1 MNYAKAMQ
9 YLTKYREDK
18 KNIERSFTKA
28 YQYIESLKSKR
39 AIADGLNDRNIVE
52 QIRYLLDQY
61 DGKASRLGD
70 NVKYGC
76 DLLNIKYTEQMR
88 AETSA
93 YESKL
98 LEIQSN
104 VRDELKKGV
113 NKPLTGSFL
122 KLFGVLMLGLLAASA
137 LFTGLALSMPKI
149 TMVGIGL
156 GLLDVIIAIKKN
168 KPDEAVLSAL
178 VSKAQSITKNY
189 FSELLLTFEKAY
201 ADAEVRR
208 DSTLSDVAE
217 EAKAIVG
224 ERVLFLF
231 ENTPYDQ
238 QDYFIKLGMT
248 ATSEDDFNSI
258 AKECIIAD
266 KTQQQIN
273 IQNMINIETRNSI
286 NQKLDDLN
294 RTTKKMHE
302 DAEFRAKQQASHNAE
317 LAKQNERNL
326 ENQRK
331 TLDEMKKTGERVD
344 EFEYRMRHK

>member
-1 MNYAKAMQ
+1 MNYTEAMQ

-18 KNIERSFTKA
+18 RNIERSFTKA
-28 YQYIESLKSKR
+28 YQYIEGLKSKR
-39 AIADGLNDRNIVE
+39 ASADGLNDRNIVE
-52 QIRYLLDQY
+52 QTGYLL
-61 DGKASRLGD
+61 AHLGD
-70 NVKYGC
+70 DVKYGC
-76 DLLNIKYTEQMR
+76 DLFNIEYTEQMR

-104 VRDELKKGV
+104 ARNELQKGV
-113 NKPLTGSFL
+113 NKPLSESFL
-122 KLFGVLMLGLLAASA
+122 KLWGVIMLGIVAAA
-137 LFTGLALSMPKI
+137 AFFAGLVLSMHMV

-156 GLLDVIIAIKKN
+156 GFLCVIIATKKN

-189 FSELLLTFEKAY
+189 FSKLLLTFEQAY
-201 ADAEVRR
+201 ADVEARR
-208 DSTLSDVAE
+208 DRALSDVAE

-224 ERVLFLF
+224 ERVLLLF
-231 ENTPYDQ
+231 ENTPYAQ

-266 KTQQQIN
+266 KTQQQIDL
-273 IQNMINIETRNSI
+273 QNMINIETRNSI
-286 NQKLDDLN
+286 NQKLDELN

-317 LAKQNERNL
+317 VAKQNERNL
-326 ENQRK
+326 ANQRK
-331 TLDEMKKTGERVD
+331 TLDEMKKTKQSVEK
-344 EFEYRMRHK
+344 FEYRMRHK